1 MVRELRLE
9 ANISLI
15 SYGIAAVAYFVMSLL
30 LIARLEERILGRV
43 LLLAAA
49 VTAGWAGLVAAGT
62 LLPYPP
68 VAAIQF
74 MELLRNLG
82 WLAALLLMLGLQA
95 GGSPWTWMGVRWRRW
110 LTLVFA
116 VAVLLIAQ
124 RPLQS
129 RLGIEVPVG
138 DFAIIAVWTALA
150 IAGLLVLEQIYRN
163 AGNSERWALKF
174 LCLGLG
180 AVFAYDL
187 FMYAEALLFRQMN
200 AQLWQARG
208 LVNALVVPWLLVA
221 IARNKDWRMDLHV
234 SRHVVFHT
242 FTLFGAGLYLLAMAV
257 VGYFIRYLGGSW
269 GGVLQVSFL
278 AGSGALLFTLLFSG
292 NLRAR
297 LRVFLSKHFF
307 SYRYDYRVE
316 WLRFTEGLAA
326 LENVAEGAISTLATI
341 VQSPGGM
348 LVHKDNDGKLNAV
361 ASWEFEIPARS
372 TDGNLERWIAAS
384 GWVVDVTEARA
395 APDLYD
401 GLELPRWL
409 HENRKL
415 WLVVPLM
422 FKKELE
428 GLIFLART
436 DLKSSVNWEDR
447 DLLKT
452 AGRQAA
458 ALLAQQRASSALVE
472 ARQFD
477 AFNRLSAYVIHDLK
491 NILAQQSL
499 MVANAKKHRDN
510 PAFIDDMISTV
521 ENSVNRMQ
529 RLMAQMRSGMR
540 GQETKPV
547 RLRGLL
553 EKVVGARSEARPR
566 PVLQLDADT
575 TVLADFERL
584 STVFTHLITN
594 AQEATSEDGEVS
606 VRLAA
611 CGEDTQVTITDSGSG
626 MSEEFIREKLFRPFE
641 STKGLTGM
649 GIGAFESREYIKQLG
664 GQLTV
669 TSTPGHG
676 SSFTVRL
683 PVTDAGDEAS
693 EPALAG
699 AGGDL

>member
-1 MVRELRLE
+1 ME

-15 SYGIAAVAYFVMSLL
+15 TYGIAALAYLVMSLL
-30 LIARLEERILGRV
+30 LIARLEERVLGRM
-43 LLLAAA
+43 LLLASAC
-49 VTAGWAGLVAAGT
+49 TACWAGLVAAGT
-62 LLPYPP
+62 LMPYPP

-74 MELLRNLG
+74 LELLRDLS

-95 GGSPWTWMGVRWRRW
+95 GGSPWTWMGFRWRRW
-110 LTLVFA
+110 LALAFA
-116 VAVLLIAQ
+116 VAALLIAQ

-129 RLGIEVPVG
+129 RLGIDIPVS

-221 IARNKDWRMDLHV
+221 IARNRDWRMDLHV

-269 GGVLQVSFL
+269 GGVLQVGFL

-326 LENVAEGAISTLATI
+326 LENVSEGAISTLATI

-348 LVHKDNDGKLNAV
+348 LVHKDNNGQLDAV
-361 ASWEFEIPARS
+361 ASWEFEMPARS
-372 TDGNLERWIAAS
+372 TDGNLESWIAAS
-384 GWVVDVTEARA
+384 GWVIDVIEARTS
-395 APDLYD
+395 PDLYD

-409 HENRKL
+409 EESRKL
-415 WLVVPLM
+415 WLVVPLV

-499 MVANAKKHRDN
+499 IVANAKKHRDN
-510 PAFIDDMISTV
+510 PAFIDDMIGTV
-521 ENSVNRMQ
+521 ENSVHRMQ

-540 GQETKPV
+540 GHEAKPV

-553 EKVVGARSEARPR
+553 EKVVAERSRIRPQPILR
-566 PVLQLDADT
+566 ADGDAA
-575 TVLADFERL
+575 VLADSERL
-584 STVFTHLITN
+584 STVFTHLISN
-594 AQEATSEDGEVS
+594 AQEATGADGEVA
-606 VRLAA
+606 VHLAA
-611 CGEDTQVTITDSGSG
+611 CAEGTRVTIKDSGSG
-626 MSEEFIREKLFRPFE
+626 MSEEFIREKLFKPFE

-649 GIGAFESREYIKQLG
+649 GIGAFESREYVKQLG

-669 TSTPGHG
+669 TSARGRG
-676 SSFTVRL
+676 STFTVQL
-683 PVTDAGDEAS
+683 PVTDAGDAAA

-699 AGGDL
+699 ASEDL